1 MLYCVSVV
9 VVSVLLVLTAVDR
22 IYYFQGSLFFF
33 FSSRSR
39 NTRWALVTGVQ
50 TCALPIY
57 RVDVI
62 DIGSLGLLTRH
73 SAGMITINS
82 TSGLSAIFHGVPLLV
97 IGDALYAND
106 KLAVCGNGQPNFD
119 AFWTCGHR
127 VSAAI
132 RRRYLSW
139 IRATCLQAGDYYAEA
154 GIIKTET
161 ALGVMLGAETLFA
174 GDSSRDRKRT
184 R

>member
-1 MLYCVSVV
+1 MQ
-9 VVSVLLVLTAVDR
+9 TA
-22 IYYFQGSLFFF
+22 
-33 FSSRSR
+33 
-39 NTRWALVTGVQ
+39 
-50 TCALPIY
+50 CALGIAD

-132 RRRYLSW
+132 RRSEEHTSELQSLMRNSY
-139 IRATCLQAGDYYAEA
+139 AVFCL
-154 GIIKTET
+154 K
-161 ALGVMLGAETLFA
+161 
-174 GDSSRDRKRT
+174 KK
-184 R
+184 

>member
-1 MLYCVSVV
+1 MQ
-9 VVSVLLVLTAVDR
+9 TA
-22 IYYFQGSLFFF
+22 
-33 FSSRSR
+33 
-39 NTRWALVTGVQ
+39 
-50 TCALPIY
+50 CALGIAD

-97 IGDALYAND
+97 IGDALNANA

-132 RRRYLSW
+132 RRRALRW
-139 IRATCLQAGDYYAEA
+139 IRPTCLQPGDVSLES
-154 GIIKTET
+154 GIIKTKQT
-161 ALGVMLGAETLFA
+161 LGVLH
-174 GDSSRDRKRT
+174 GDEH
-184 R
+184 